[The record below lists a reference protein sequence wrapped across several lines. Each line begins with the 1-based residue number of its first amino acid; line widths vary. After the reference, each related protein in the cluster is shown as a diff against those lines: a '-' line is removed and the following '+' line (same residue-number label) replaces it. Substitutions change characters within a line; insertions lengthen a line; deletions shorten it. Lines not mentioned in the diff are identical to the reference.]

1 MIRYLIQ
8 FGIILFVCFLGDLL
22 QSSLNIPVPGNI
34 IGMLL
39 LLILLLTG
47 LLKMSMIEDVSNFML
62 KHLSF
67 FFIPAAVGLITCFS
81 VLEGKWTEL
90 MFISVFSTF
99 IIAVVTGATVQLLMK
114 RRKAGE

>member
-1 MIRYLIQ
+1 MKHLIQ
-8 FGIILFVCFLGDLL
+8 FAIILLVGFLGDLF

-67 FFIPAAVGLITCFS
+67 FFIPAAVGLISCFS
-81 VLEGKWTEL
+81 VLEGKWAEL

-99 IIAVVTGATVQLLMK
+99 IIAVVTGTTVQMLMK